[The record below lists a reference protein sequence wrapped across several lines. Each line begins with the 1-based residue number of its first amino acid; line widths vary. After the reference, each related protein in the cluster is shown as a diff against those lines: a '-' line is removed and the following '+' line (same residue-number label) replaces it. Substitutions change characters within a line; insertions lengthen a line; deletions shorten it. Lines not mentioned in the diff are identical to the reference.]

1 MAIRSWQPV
10 IESHHLTSAD
20 PLKTIRKVA
29 EELNVNHPIVSWHL
43 KQIRKEKKLNKWV
56 PHKLTANQKSLLF

>member
-29 EELNVNHPIVSWHL
+29 EELNVNHSTVIQHL
-43 KQIRKEKKLNKWV
+43 KQTGKVRQLNKWV
-56 PHKLTANQKSLLF
+56 SHKLTTNQK